1 MKVLYFGPITP
12 KGKPSI
18 GGYEAA
24 NRKNIEALVKRGVE
38 VVEFPNPVINKRFG
52 KLGKLAYLKLFLL
65 PLGLW
70 KYRKQT
76 DVILHTTPLYGNLL
90 LPSLFT
96 VRIAKCLGIHV
107 LVDVR
112 AGSLIYYYKTKGTGW
127 QRQMKKLLEQAD
139 MITVEG
145 SSYIQQ
151 IKTIIGIDKAS
162 YYFPNIADCTD
173 LAVIDKPK
181 DKINIFYFG
190 RLTKTKGID
199 LILEVIKKLDGKGIV
214 VEITGL
220 KDASPVIERHR
231 GFYEVMK
238 NYPGIK
244 VVTLESNWKLERAQE
259 LMKQYLDKGGH
270 ADGVFGHSDLGA
282 IGAFLEAERRGIDK
296 QMLIVGIDGLPGE
309 WEGVDRVKRG
319 QFAASYV
326 YPTQGEKIMELAM
339 NILQGKPYKK
349 DNVMK
354 SFLATSE
361 NCDAIALQ
369 YQDLEAK
376 MKNLDQIS
384 DSLDS
389 YSEVSR
395 IQQWMIIVAV
405 VIVLVLLII
414 IFYIYKVYRKKLQK
428 QKAVAHG
435 FIENKEGWAAEL
447 NHLDESDRYFMDRFK
462 KKILDNMG
470 NADMKMDDLGAEM
483 QLSKVQLYRK
493 VKAMTGKTPVEL
505 LKEMRLQR
513 AYTLL
518 MQTDKTV
525 AEVSAEVGFALPG
538 YFSSCFK
545 KQFGVLPTDF
555 RNEQAS
561 KKK

>member
-1 MKVLYFGPITP
+1 MKRLYIILIVLLSSMLLLLDSCTQKKMVIGVSQCCGGIWREKVNKEMRLAQYQYKNVDLLFTTAENDGQLQARQIDSMIARKVDLIVVAPDNVNDVTP
-12 KGKPSI
+12 AIERAYRAHIPVILFDRKVKIPHYTASI
-18 GGYEAA
+18 GGDNVEAG
-24 NRKNIEALVKRGVE
+24 RE
-38 VVEFPNPVINKRFG
+38 VARF
-52 KLGKLAYLKLFLL
+52 LA
-65 PLGLW
+65 
-70 KYRKQT
+70 
-76 DVILHTTPLYGNLL
+76 
-90 LPSLFT
+90 S
-96 VRIAKCLGIHV
+96 
-107 LVDVR
+107 
-112 AGSLIYYYKTKGTGW
+112 
-127 QRQMKKLLEQAD
+127 
-139 MITVEG
+139 
-145 SSYIQQ
+145 
-151 IKTIIGIDKAS
+151 
-162 YYFPNIADCTD
+162 
-173 LAVIDKPK
+173 
-181 DKINIFYFG
+181 
-190 RLTKTKGID
+190 
-199 LILEVIKKLDGKGIV
+199 KLDGKGTV

-231 GFYEVMK
+231 GFHEVMK

-244 VVTLESNWKLERAQE
+244 VVTLDSNWKMERAQE

-270 ADGVFGHSDLGA
+270 ADGVFGHNDLSA
-282 IGAFLEAERRGIDK
+282 IGAFQEAERRGIYK

-339 NILQGKPYKK
+339 NILQVKPYKK

-354 SFLATSE
+354 SFLATPE

-389 YSEVSR
+389 YSKVSR
-395 IQQWMIIVAV
+395 IQKWMLVVAFIVV
-405 VIVLVLLII
+405 LILFFVIY
-414 IFYIYKVYRKKLQK
+414 YIYKVYRKKLQK
-428 QKAVAHG
+428 QKAVARG

-462 KKILDNMG
+462 KKILENMC
-470 NADMKMDDLGAEM
+470 NADMKMDDLGAQM

-493 VKAMTGKTPVEL
+493 VKAMTGKTPAEL

-538 YFSSCFK
+538 YFSSCFR

-555 RNEQAS
+555 RNEQLS
-561 KKK
+561 KRK

>member
-1 MKVLYFGPITP
+1 MKRLYIILIVLLSMLLLLDSCTQKMVIGVSQCSGGLWREKVNKEMRLAQYQYKNVDLLFTTAENDGQRQARQIDSMIARKVDLIVVAPDNVNDVTP
-12 KGKPSI
+12 AIERAYRAHIPVILFDRKVKSSHYTASI
-18 GGYEAA
+18 GGDNVEAG
-24 NRKNIEALVKRGVE
+24 RE
-38 VVEFPNPVINKRFG
+38 VARFM
-52 KLGKLAYLKLFLL
+52 A
-65 PLGLW
+65 
-70 KYRKQT
+70 R
-76 DVILHTTPLYGNLL
+76 
-90 LPSLFT
+90 
-96 VRIAKCLGIHV
+96 R
-107 LVDVR
+107 
-112 AGSLIYYYKTKGTGW
+112 
-127 QRQMKKLLEQAD
+127 
-139 MITVEG
+139 
-145 SSYIQQ
+145 
-151 IKTIIGIDKAS
+151 
-162 YYFPNIADCTD
+162 
-173 LAVIDKPK
+173 
-181 DKINIFYFG
+181 
-190 RLTKTKGID
+190 
-199 LILEVIKKLDGKGIV
+199 LDGKGTV

-231 GFYEVMK
+231 GFQEVMK

-244 VVTLESNWKLERAQE
+244 VVTLDSNWTLERAQE

-282 IGAFLEAERRGIDK
+282 IGAVLEVEQRGIEK
-296 QMLIVGIDGLPGE
+296 QVVIVGIDGLPGE

-349 DNVMK
+349 DNVMQ
-354 SFLATSE
+354 SFLATPE

-376 MKNLDQIS
+376 VKNLDQIS

-395 IQQWMIIVAV
+395 IQKWMLVVALV
-405 VIVLVLLII
+405 VVLVLLFVIY
-414 IFYIYKVYRKKLQK
+414 YIYKVYRKKLQK
-428 QKAVAHG
+428 QKAVTRG
-435 FIENKEGWAAEL
+435 FIEHKEGWAAEL
-447 NHLDESDRYFMDRFK
+447 NHLDESERYFMDRFK
-462 KKILDNMG
+462 KKILENMG

-493 VKAMTGKTPVEL
+493 VKAMTGKTPAEL

-518 MQTDKTV
+518 QQTDKTIS
-525 AEVSAEVGFALPG
+525 EVSAEVGFAVPG

-561 KKK
+561 NKE

>member
-1 MKVLYFGPITP
+1 MKRINIILIVLSFSMLLLLGACTQKNVVIGVSQCCSGVWREKVNNEMRLAQYQYKNVDLLFTTAENDGQRQARQIDSMIAKKVDLIVVAPDNVNDVTP
-12 KGKPSI
+12 AIERAYRAHIPVILFDRKVKTPHYTASI
-18 GGYEAA
+18 GGDNVEAG
-24 NRKNIEALVKRGVE
+24 RE
-38 VVEFPNPVINKRFG
+38 VARF
-52 KLGKLAYLKLFLL
+52 LA
-65 PLGLW
+65 
-70 KYRKQT
+70 
-76 DVILHTTPLYGNLL
+76 
-90 LPSLFT
+90 S
-96 VRIAKCLGIHV
+96 
-107 LVDVR
+107 
-112 AGSLIYYYKTKGTGW
+112 
-127 QRQMKKLLEQAD
+127 
-139 MITVEG
+139 
-145 SSYIQQ
+145 
-151 IKTIIGIDKAS
+151 
-162 YYFPNIADCTD
+162 
-173 LAVIDKPK
+173 
-181 DKINIFYFG
+181 
-190 RLTKTKGID
+190 
-199 LILEVIKKLDGKGIV
+199 KLDGKGTI

-231 GFYEVMK
+231 GFHEVMK
-238 NYPGIK
+238 NCPGIK
-244 VVTLESNWKLERAQE
+244 VVTLDSNWKLERAQE

-282 IGAFLEAERRGIDK
+282 IGAFLEAEKRGIDK

-339 NILQGKPYKK
+339 NILQGKPYRK

-354 SFLATSE
+354 SFLATPE

-384 DSLDS
+384 DSLNS

-395 IQQWMIIVAV
+395 IQKWMLVVAFIVV
-405 VIVLVLLII
+405 LILFFVI
-414 IFYIYKVYRKKLQK
+414 YYMYKVYRKKLQK
-428 QKAVAHG
+428 QKVVARG

-462 KKILDNMG
+462 KKILENMG
-470 NADMKMDDLGAEM
+470 NADMKMDDLGAQM

-493 VKAMTGKTPVEL
+493 VKAMTGKTPAEL

-518 MQTDKTV
+518 QQTDKTIS
-525 AEVSAEVGFALPG
+525 EVSAEVGFAAPG

-555 RNEQAS
+555 RNEQAFN
-561 KKK
+561 KE

>member
-1 MKVLYFGPITP
+1 MKRINIILIVLSFSMLLLLGSCTQKNVVIGVSQCCGGVWREKVNNEMRLAQYQYKNVDLLFTTAENDGQRQARQIDSMIARKVDLIVVAPDNVNDVTP
-12 KGKPSI
+12 AIERAYRAHIPVILFDRKVKTTHYTASI
-18 GGYEAA
+18 GGDNVGAG
-24 NRKNIEALVKRGVE
+24 RE
-38 VVEFPNPVINKRFG
+38 VARF
-52 KLGKLAYLKLFLL
+52 LA
-65 PLGLW
+65 
-70 KYRKQT
+70 
-76 DVILHTTPLYGNLL
+76 
-90 LPSLFT
+90 S
-96 VRIAKCLGIHV
+96 
-107 LVDVR
+107 
-112 AGSLIYYYKTKGTGW
+112 
-127 QRQMKKLLEQAD
+127 
-139 MITVEG
+139 
-145 SSYIQQ
+145 
-151 IKTIIGIDKAS
+151 
-162 YYFPNIADCTD
+162 
-173 LAVIDKPK
+173 
-181 DKINIFYFG
+181 
-190 RLTKTKGID
+190 
-199 LILEVIKKLDGKGIV
+199 KLDGKGTV

-231 GFYEVMK
+231 GFHEVMK

-259 LMKQYLDKGGH
+259 LMKQYLDNGGH

-354 SFLATSE
+354 SFLATPE

-395 IQQWMIIVAV
+395 IQKWM
-405 VIVLVLLII
+405 LLIAFI
-414 IFYIYKVYRKKLQK
+414 VVLILFFVIYYIYKVYRKKLQK
-428 QKAVAHG
+428 QKAVASSRTRRAG
-435 FIENKEGWAAEL
+435 LAEL
-447 NHLDESDRYFMDRFK
+447 NHLDESNRYFMDRFK
-462 KKILDNMG
+462 KKILENMG

-493 VKAMTGKTPVEL
+493 VKAMTGKTPAEL

-518 MQTDKTV
+518 MQTDKTI

-545 KQFGVLPTDF
+545 KQYGVLPTDL
-555 RNEQAS
+555 RH
-561 KKK
+561 KPV

>member
-1 MKVLYFGPITP
+1 MKRINIILIVLSFSMLLLLGACTQKKIVIGVSQCCGGVWREKVNNEMRLAQYQYKNMDLLFTTAENDGQRQARQIDSMIARKVDLIVVAPDNVNDVTP
-12 KGKPSI
+12 AIERAYRAHIPVILFDRKVKTTYYTASI
-18 GGYEAA
+18 GGDNVEAG
-24 NRKNIEALVKRGVE
+24 RE
-38 VVEFPNPVINKRFG
+38 VARF
-52 KLGKLAYLKLFLL
+52 LA
-65 PLGLW
+65 
-70 KYRKQT
+70 
-76 DVILHTTPLYGNLL
+76 
-90 LPSLFT
+90 S
-96 VRIAKCLGIHV
+96 
-107 LVDVR
+107 
-112 AGSLIYYYKTKGTGW
+112 
-127 QRQMKKLLEQAD
+127 
-139 MITVEG
+139 
-145 SSYIQQ
+145 
-151 IKTIIGIDKAS
+151 
-162 YYFPNIADCTD
+162 
-173 LAVIDKPK
+173 
-181 DKINIFYFG
+181 
-190 RLTKTKGID
+190 
-199 LILEVIKKLDGKGIV
+199 KLDGKGTV

-231 GFYEVMK
+231 GFHEVMK

-244 VVTLESNWKLERAQE
+244 VVTLESNWKMERAQE

-326 YPTQGEKIMELAM
+326 YPTQGEKIMDLAM

-354 SFLATSE
+354 SFLATPE
-361 NCDAIALQ
+361 NCDVIALQ
-369 YQDLEAK
+369 YQDLEVK

-389 YSEVSR
+389 YSEVSS
-395 IQQWMIIVAV
+395 IQKWMLVVAI

-414 IFYIYKVYRKKLQK
+414 IFYIYIRYIERSCRSRKPRLVDSSRTRR
-428 QKAVAHG
+428 AG
-435 FIENKEGWAAEL
+435 LLEL
-447 NHLDESDRYFMDRFK
+447 NHLDESDRYFMNRFK
-462 KKILDNMG
+462 KKILANMG

-545 KQFGVLPTDF
+545 KQYGVLPTDL
-555 RNEQAS
+555 RH
-561 KKK
+561 KPV

>member
-1 MKVLYFGPITP
+1 M
-12 KGKPSI
+12 
-18 GGYEAA
+18 
-24 NRKNIEALVKRGVE
+24 
-38 VVEFPNPVINKRFG
+38 
-52 KLGKLAYLKLFLL
+52 L
-65 PLGLW
+65 P
-70 KYRKQT
+70 
-76 DVILHTTPLYGNLL
+76 
-90 LPSLFT
+90 
-96 VRIAKCLGIHV
+96 
-107 LVDVR
+107 
-112 AGSLIYYYKTKGTGW
+112 
-127 QRQMKKLLEQAD
+127 
-139 MITVEG
+139 
-145 SSYIQQ
+145 
-151 IKTIIGIDKAS
+151 
-162 YYFPNIADCTD
+162 
-173 LAVIDKPK
+173 
-181 DKINIFYFG
+181 
-190 RLTKTKGID
+190 
-199 LILEVIKKLDGKGIV
+199 
-214 VEITGL
+214 
-220 KDASPVIERHR
+220 PVIERHR
-231 GFYEVMK
+231 GFHEVMK

-259 LMKQYLDKGGH
+259 LMKQYLDNGGH

-354 SFLATSE
+354 SFLATPE

-395 IQQWMIIVAV
+395 IQKWM
-405 VIVLVLLII
+405 LLIAFI
-414 IFYIYKVYRKKLQK
+414 VVLILFFVIYYIYKVYRKKLQK
-428 QKAVAHG
+428 QKAAARG

-462 KKILDNMG
+462 KKILANMG

-545 KQFGVLPTDF
+545 KQYGVLPTDL
-555 RNEQAS
+555 RH
-561 KKK
+561 KPV